1 MRPTEQKRLTP
12 QGQRQSPH
20 CQQCG
25 RPGPLR
31 RVRVTAARP
40 ELLPDVRRAG
50 AGPRQTGRVT
60 ECPHCPRRQRDATFQ
75 AGCPRPGTPPPGTG
89 RLVTSLPDSWEDAG
103 NSDKGSV
110 IVSQDFSQTLSPA
123 HAASGSS
130 SEELGRPLGLAGDH
144 EMPQH
149 PRHRGPVLQTPPV
162 TTVLAGACWWDL
174 GTPVQGQGVSPGP
187 PEVASCQ
194 GG

>member
-1 MRPTEQKRLTP
+1 MRPTKQKRLTP
-12 QGQRQSPH
+12 QGQRQSPR

-31 RVRVTAARP
+31 RLRVTAARP

-130 SEELGRPLGLAGDH
+130 SEELGRPLGSGRRPRDASTPMAPGARPADTASDNRVGGSMLVGPGDTGAGTGCV
-144 EMPQH
+144 P
-149 PRHRGPVLQTPPV
+149 
-162 TTVLAGACWWDL
+162 GA
-174 GTPVQGQGVSPGP
+174 P
-187 PEVASCQ
+187 
-194 GG
+194 